1 MTLDYFYGAQADLFT
16 FYRIPKALFT
26 EERFKPISAEAKILY
41 GILLDRTSL
50 SQRNGWLD
58 EDNRVFIIFTLDEVM
73 NAIGCADQKATKL
86 LSELENKA
94 GLIER
99 KRQGLG
105 KPNLIYVKNFVDN
118 PVGSPSGTQES
129 RIKSR
134 ENHDS
139 GTVKITNAEIKALC
153 AGDDRIRE
161 KMDLDVDV
169 ARLKLM
175 KANHQSQQYRLED
188 NILRNFPAQIEQNM
202 GYIAGF
208 QADMATLAEHPH
220 PQDGFAGMTVRG
232 DNLIDKENAGAALL
246 DAMKEVKGLEPVP
259 IGNYRGFQMS
269 LTLEDFG
276 KQYIL
281 TLKGKMSHRVEL
293 GKDARGNLIRIDNA
307 LSNMESRLA
316 RVQEKLD
323 TLHAQMENAKTEL
336 GKPFPQEQELKEK
349 SARLAEL
356 NNELNIDDKTPIE
369 AMIDASEPTQD
380 TRPAVTA
387 KAERT
392 SVLAK
397 LRAPL
402 PQRDNHTKTENE
414 KEER

>member
-1 MTLDYFYGAQADLFT
+1 
-16 FYRIPKALFT
+16 
-26 EERFKPISAEAKILY
+26 
-41 GILLDRTSL
+41 
-50 SQRNGWLD
+50 
-58 EDNRVFIIFTLDEVM
+58 
-73 NAIGCADQKATKL
+73 
-86 LSELENKA
+86 
-94 GLIER
+94 
-99 KRQGLG
+99 
-105 KPNLIYVKNFVDN
+105 
-118 PVGSPSGTQES
+118 
-129 RIKSR
+129 
-134 ENHDS
+134 
-139 GTVKITNAEIKALC
+139 
-153 AGDDRIRE
+153 
-161 KMDLDVDV
+161 
-169 ARLKLM
+169 
-175 KANHQSQQYRLED
+175 
-188 NILRNFPAQIEQNM
+188 
-202 GYIAGF
+202 
-208 QADMATLAEHPH
+208 
-220 PQDGFAGMTVRG
+220 
-232 DNLIDKENAGAALL
+232 
-246 DAMKEVKGLEPVP
+246 
-259 IGNYRGFQMS
+259 MS

-402 PQRDNHTKTENE
+402 PQRDNHTKTENK